1 MNDSENKVIEQTV
14 DFVRQE
20 LSGAESGHDWW
31 HIFRVWKL
39 SLRIAKEE
47 NADLFVVSLGALL
60 HDIADA
66 KFHEGDETIGPRVAE
81 TFLHSQSLPE
91 NIIAGVLNIVRFVSF
106 KNRKEKP
113 EFLSIELQIVQDADR
128 LDAMGALGIARAF
141 SYGGFKGREMYNPD
155 IAPDPDMSKAEYKQ
169 SKSTTINHFYE
180 KLLLLKDMM
189 NTDTGK
195 KMAWQRHRFME
206 KFLRQFYSEWEG
218 KS

>member
-1 MNDSENKVIEQTV
+1 M
-14 DFVRQE
+14 
-20 LSGAESGHDWW
+20 L
-31 HIFRVWKL
+31 FR
-39 SLRIAKEE
+39 SRIARGE

-66 KFHEGDETIGPRVAE
+66 KFHDGDETIGPRMAE
-81 TFLHSQSLPE
+81 TFLHAQYLPE
-91 NIIAGVLNIVRFVSF
+91 NIITGVLNIVRFVSF

-113 EFLSIELQIVQDADR
+113 AFPSIELQIVQDADR

-155 IAPDPDMSKAEYKQ
+155 IAPAPDMSKEEYKQ
-169 SKSTTINHFYE
+169 SESTTINHFYE

-195 KMAWQRHRFME
+195 KMAGQRHRFME

-218 KS
+218 KR

>member
-1 MNDSENKVIEQTV
+1 MNDREKQVVEQTV
-14 DFVRQE
+14 DFVRRE
-20 LSGAESGHDWW
+20 LSDAESGHDWW

-39 SLRIAKEE
+39 AVRIAKEE
-47 NADLFVVSLGALL
+47 NADLFVVNLGALL

-66 KFHEGDETIGPRVAE
+66 KFHDGDETIGPRMAE
-81 TFLHSQSLPE
+81 TFLHTQQLPE

-113 EFLSIELQIVQDADR
+113 AFPSIELQIVQDGDR

-155 IAPDPDMSKAEYKQ
+155 IAPNPGMSKGEYKQ

-189 NTDTGK
+189 HTVTGK
-195 KMAWQRHRFME
+195 RLAEERHRFIE

-218 KS
+218 KR

>member
-1 MNDSENKVIEQTV
+1 MNDREKQVVERTV
-14 DFVRQE
+14 DFVRRE

-39 SLRIAKEE
+39 AERIARGED
-47 NADLFVVSLGALL
+47 ADLFVVSLGALL

-66 KFHEGDETIGPRVAE
+66 KFHDGDETIGPRMAE
-81 TFLHSQSLPE
+81 TFLHAQYLPE
-91 NIIAGVLNIVRFVSF
+91 NIITGVLNIVRFVSF

-113 EFLSIELQIVQDADR
+113 AIPSIELQIVQDADR

-155 IAPDPDMSKAEYKQ
+155 IAPAPDMSKEEYKQ
-169 SKSTTINHFYE
+169 SESTTINHFYE

-195 KMAWQRHRFME
+195 KMAGQRHRFME

-218 KS
+218 KR

>member
-1 MNDSENKVIEQTV
+1 MNDRENKVVERTV
-14 DFVRQE
+14 DFVRRE

-39 SLRIAKEE
+39 AVRIAKEE

-66 KFHEGDETIGPRVAE
+66 KFHDGDETIGPRMAE
-81 TFLHSQSLPE
+81 IFLLTQHLPE
-91 NIIAGVLNIVRFVSF
+91 NIIARVLNIVRFVSF

-113 EFLSIELQIVQDADR
+113 AFPSKELQIIQDADR

-141 SYGGFKGREMYNPD
+141 SYGGFKGREIYNPD
-155 IAPDPDMSKAEYKQ
+155 IAPDPGMSKAEYKQ

-195 KMAWQRHRFME
+195 KMARQRHRFME